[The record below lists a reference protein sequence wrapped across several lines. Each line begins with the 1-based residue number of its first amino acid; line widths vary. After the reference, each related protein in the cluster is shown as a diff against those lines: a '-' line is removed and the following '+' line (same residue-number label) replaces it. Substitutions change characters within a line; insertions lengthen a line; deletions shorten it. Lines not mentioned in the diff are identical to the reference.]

1 MIAFANGGLVVE
13 QHQHPQEQHMHHRH
27 YLCHHHL
34 HHLHP
39 LAPSAALR
47 IRMMTAEVLLVAAAA
62 NEVLLVIGKIT
73 ISISKEEII
82 CAAEE
87 DRRN

>member
-1 MIAFANGGLVVE
+1 
-13 QHQHPQEQHMHHRH
+13 
-27 YLCHHHL
+27 
-34 HHLHP
+34 
-39 LAPSAALR
+39 
-47 IRMMTAEVLLVAAAA
+47 MMTAEVLLVAAAA

>member
-1 MIAFANGGLVVE
+1 MITFANGGLAVE

-27 YLCHHHL
+27 YHHL

-47 IRMMTAEVLLVAAAA
+47 IRMMTAEVLLVLVAAAA
-62 NEVLLVIGKIT
+62 KEVLLVIGKIT
-73 ISISKEEII
+73 ISIWKEEII

-87 DRRN
+87 DRRI